1 MRRALLLPLV
11 TLLSGCDV
19 DFQGWAGMK
28 QQPKALP
35 YRENQFFADERAMRQ
50 PPPGT
55 VPRSRRG
62 QSRLFVSGH
71 NALADAGTQV
81 DAGYS
86 DAIPLELTREVV
98 QGGEKSFE
106 IYCATCHGVLGDGQ
120 SRVARKM
127 GLRAP
132 PSLLDL
138 PPYPNGYYYVV
149 ISEGYGLMPSYAE
162 KLSPE
167 QRWAVVAYVRALQA
181 SQRARLEDVPPEA
194 RPLLMKEGTP

>member
-1 MRRALLLPLV
+1 
-11 TLLSGCDV
+11 
-19 DFQGWAGMK
+19 MK
-28 QQPKALP
+28 RQPKALP
-35 YRENQFFADERAMRQ
+35 YRENQFFADDRAMRQ

-62 QSRLFVSGH
+62 QNRLFLTGRT
-71 NALADAGTQV
+71 APPDAGTAV
-81 DAGYS
+81 DAGYT
-86 DAIPLELTREVV
+86 DVIPLTLTREVV
-98 QGGEKSFE
+98 QGGEQSFE
-106 IYCATCHGVLGDGQ
+106 IYCATCHGVLGDGASQ
-120 SRVARKM
+120 VARNM
-127 GLRAP
+127 GLREP

-162 KLSPE
+162 KLTPG

>member
-1 MRRALLLPLV
+1 MRRLLLGVPMVAVL
-11 TLLSGCDV
+11 TGCPV

-35 YRENQFFADERAMRQ
+35 YRESGFFEDERAMRQ

-62 QSRLFVSGH
+62 QSRLFLTGREV
-71 NALADAGTQV
+71 ADAGSP
-81 DAGYS
+81 DAGYL
-86 DAIPLELTREVV
+86 DEIPLTLTRETVER
-98 QGGEKSFE
+98 GGKSYE
-106 IYCATCHGVLGDGQ
+106 IYCATCHGILGDGASQ
-120 SRVARKM
+120 VARNM
-127 GLRAP
+127 GLREP

-138 PPYPNGYYYVV
+138 PPYPDGYYFAV
-149 ISEGYGLMPSYAE
+149 ISEGYGLMPAYSE

-181 SQRARLEDVPPEA
+181 SQRASLEDVPPEA
-194 RPLLMKEGTP
+194 RPLLLKGGTP